1 MADLNVWVANGRI
14 ASDPETKTVGDQQV
28 TEFRFVCDTSRKKDV
43 DEALFI
49 TAILWGREGIVPW
62 LAKGKKISGT
72 GALRQRE
79 WHTEDG
85 SKRSVIEWVLRDIDP
100 FFANPKAPSDAG
112 ATPAPSPGVPETV
125 PMKEEIPFGP
135 SII

>member
-1 MADLNVWVANGRI
+1 VADLNVWVANGRI
-14 ASDPETKTVGDQQV
+14 ASEPEIKQIGDHQV
-28 TEFRFVCDTSRKKDV
+28 TEFRFVCDTSHKKDV

-62 LAKGKKISGT
+62 LAKGKKVSCT
-72 GALRQRE
+72 GSLRPRE
-79 WHTEDG
+79 WKTEDG

-100 FFANPKAPSDAG
+100 FFANPKAPGDAA
-112 ATPAPSPGVPETV
+112 ATPAPTPGVPEKV

-135 SII
+135 SYI